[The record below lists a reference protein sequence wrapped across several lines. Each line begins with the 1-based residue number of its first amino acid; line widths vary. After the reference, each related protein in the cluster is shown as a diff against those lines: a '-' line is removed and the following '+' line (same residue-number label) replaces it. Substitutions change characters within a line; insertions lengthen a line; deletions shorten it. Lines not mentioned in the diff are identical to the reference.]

1 VISRKD
7 LPARFPRP
15 ALAALKWSCITVAT
29 VVAVVPLLSTR
40 RATPRARTAV
50 EPDQSLSLT
59 MTGEGGRISLG
70 WDRNFA
76 AIRMGGC
83 GLLWIAD
90 GDVHR
95 RVVLDASQLAA
106 GKLFYWPVN
115 KDVSFELKMIDRG
128 GSSGGPACETG
139 DTSRPELAESST
151 SPKLQRELSVSRNR
165 RNAVRAATQMKTDPA
180 DQAGT
185 EKKLAVL
192 PPSVAAATQ
201 MDSQISMPESP
212 HVTLSPVQAVVEERI
227 FAATKRPLLAPAPEP
242 RSTVSVETV
251 PESQP
256 ARFVDRI
263 PLLGKRGRNREFVG
277 PRPVHKAIPQV
288 PIELSQGLKEQPP
301 VDVRVYV
308 DERGKV
314 HYAEL
319 LSDAIGLNRDLAS
332 LAVFNARR
340 WEFTPARLEGHT
352 APGQVILRYRF
363 SNPLVI
369 ARDRR

>member
-7 LPARFPRP
+7 LSARFPRP

-40 RATPRARTAV
+40 RATPCAGTAA

-128 GSSGGPACETG
+128 GSSGGPACETS
-139 DTSRPELAESST
+139 DTSRQELAESST
-151 SPKLQRELSVSRNR
+151 SPKLQRELSASRNR

-192 PPSVAAATQ
+192 PPSGAAATQ

-212 HVTLSPVQAVVEERI
+212 HVTLLPVQAVVEERI
-227 FAATKRPLLAPAPEP
+227 LAATKRPLLAPAPEP
-242 RSTVSVETV
+242 RSTVSVETI

-277 PRPVHKAIPQV
+277 PRPVRKAIPDV
-288 PIELSQGLKEQPP
+288 PIELSQGLKEQSP

-314 HYAEL
+314 KYAEL

-340 WEFTPARLEGHT
+340 WEFTPARLEGNT

>member
-1 VISRKD
+1 
-7 LPARFPRP
+7 
-15 ALAALKWSCITVAT
+15 LAALKWWCLTIAT

-40 RATPRARTAV
+40 RATLRAGTAV
-50 EPDQSLSLT
+50 EPDQSISLT

-70 WDRNFA
+70 WDRNLP

-106 GKLFYWPVN
+106 GKLFYWPGN
-115 KDVSFELKMIDRG
+115 KDVSFELKIIDRG
-128 GSSGGPACETG
+128 GSSWDPVC
-139 DTSRPELAESST
+139 DSDDSSRQELAKSFAY
-151 SPKLQRELSVSRNR
+151 PKPQGAFSASRNR
-165 RNAVRAATQMKTDPA
+165 RNVVRTATQMKTDQA
-180 DQAGT
+180 DRAGT
-185 EKKLAVL
+185 EKKLAVFQ
-192 PPSVAAATQ
+192 PRDAAASQ
-201 MDSQISMPESP
+201 IQISMPESP
-212 HVTLSPVQAVVEERI
+212 HVTLLPVHAVVEERI
-227 FAATKRPLLAPAPEP
+227 LAATKRPLLPMAPEP
-242 RSTVSVETV
+242 LSTVSVETV

-263 PLLGKRGRNREFVG
+263 PLLGRRGRNRDFVG
-277 PRPVHKAIPQV
+277 PKPVHKAIPEV
-288 PIELSQGLKEQPP
+288 PIELSRGLKEQQP

-314 HYAEL
+314 KYAEL
-319 LSDAIGLNRDLAS
+319 LSDAIGLNRNLAS

-369 ARDRR
+369 ASDRR

>member
-1 VISRKD
+1 MISRKD
-7 LPARFPRP
+7 LSARFPRP
-15 ALAALKWSCITVAT
+15 TLAALKWWCLTIAA

-40 RATPRARTAV
+40 RATLRAGTAV
-50 EPDQSLSLT
+50 EPDQSLALT

-70 WDRNFA
+70 WDHNLP

-115 KDVSFELKMIDRG
+115 KDVTFELKIIDQSR
-128 GSSGGPACETG
+128 SSEDPVCDSD
-139 DTSRPELAESST
+139 DTSRQQIAEG
-151 SPKLQRELSVSRNR
+151 SPYPKPQREVSASRNR
-165 RNAVRAATQMKTDPA
+165 RNVVRTATQMKTDQA
-180 DQAGT
+180 DLTDT
-185 EKKLAVL
+185 EKKLAVFQ
-192 PPSVAAATQ
+192 PSGAAVSQ
-201 MDSQISMPESP
+201 MASQISMPESP
-212 HVTLSPVQAVVEERI
+212 HVTLLPVQAVVEERI
-227 FAATKRPLLAPAPEP
+227 LAATKRPLLPPAPEP
-242 RSTVSVETV
+242 PSTVSVETV

-256 ARFVDRI
+256 ARFVDR
-263 PLLGKRGRNREFVG
+263 LLGRRGRNRELVG
-277 PRPVHKAIPQV
+277 PKPVHKAIPEV
-288 PIELSQGLKEQPP
+288 PIELRRGLKEQPP

-314 HYAEL
+314 KYAEL
-319 LSDAIGLNRDLAS
+319 LSDANGLNRDLAS

-369 ARDRR
+369 ASDRR